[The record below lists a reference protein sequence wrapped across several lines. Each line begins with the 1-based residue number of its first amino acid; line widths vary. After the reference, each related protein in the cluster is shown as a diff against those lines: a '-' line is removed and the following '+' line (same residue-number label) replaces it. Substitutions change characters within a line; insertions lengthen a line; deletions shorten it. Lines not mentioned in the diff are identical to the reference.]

1 MELPAEIIDSKHRT
15 MIIFSAL
22 LALFLGAMDA
32 LIMTAAM
39 PTIVSEL
46 GGLHLYSWVYS
57 AYLLARAVS
66 LPVFGKLGDLF
77 KNKHIFL
84 ISIAVFLLSSATA
97 GFSPNMAFLIV
108 CRVFQGIGSGGIF
121 AMVYIVLADISPPG
135 QRTKTMSFASSVWGI
150 ASVLGPTLG
159 GFIVSY
165 ASWRWIFFINVPL
178 GLFSLAG
185 IAFFLVEIREKRSKV
200 SLDLL
205 GVLTLSV
212 SIVGLLSLFLAG
224 GQDFAW
230 GSPQVIVLLLVSILA
245 ALGFVYCEK
254 RAEDPIISLAFFK
267 IRGFAIGN
275 ASVFMSSFAIFAFF
289 AFAPIFM
296 QGAQGKSPMQVGIAM
311 LSLSLGW
318 SIGSIIFGQISNR
331 LGAKAAAIMGAM
343 CLVAGC
349 GLSLTFDTET
359 SMLFS
364 FLVFQLVGLGMG
376 FVALATLVIVQNAM
390 DPSDLGVATAS
401 HQFMRT
407 FGGTVGIGI
416 CGGLLMSRL
425 TAAMDNLVNKDVMG
439 ILPETL
445 SNQSQRSFEYLL
457 RPEFQAL
464 LPETTRGE
472 LQVSIASSVQF
483 VFWVTLF
490 ISLLCLVIC
499 FLLPDSRDE

>member
-1 MELPAEIIDSKHRT
+1 MDSPAERIDSKHRA

-22 LALFLGAMDA
+22 LALFLGALDA

-39 PTIVSEL
+39 PTIVAEL

-84 ISIAVFLLSSATA
+84 VSIAIFLLSSATA
-97 GFSPNMAFLIV
+97 GFSPNMAFLIA
-108 CRVFQGIGSGGIF
+108 CRVFQGIGAGGIF

-150 ASVLGPTLG
+150 ASVLGPTMG

-165 ASWRWIFFINVPL
+165 MSWRWIFFINVPL
-178 GLFSLAG
+178 GLLSLGG
-185 IAFFLVEIREKRSKV
+185 ISFFLVEIREKRRKV

-212 SIVGLLSLFLAG
+212 SIVGFLSLFLSG
-224 GQDFAW
+224 GKDFAW
-230 GSPQVIVLLLVSILA
+230 GSPQVMALLLVTILA
-245 ALGFVYCEK
+245 GIGFFYCEK
-254 RAEDPIISLAFFK
+254 HAEDPIISMEFFK
-267 IRGFAIGN
+267 KRGFAIGN

-289 AFAPIFM
+289 AFAPIFI

-318 SIGSIIFGQISNR
+318 SIGSIIFGQISHR
-331 LGAKAAAIMGAM
+331 LGAKTAAIMGAM
-343 CLVAGC
+343 FLVAGC
-349 GLSLTFDTET
+349 GFSLTFHTGT
-359 SMLFS
+359 SMIFS

-376 FVALATLVIVQNAM
+376 FVALATLVIVQNAV

-425 TAAMDNLVNKDVMG
+425 TATIDNLADKNVMG
-439 ILPETL
+439 ILPEGL
-445 SNQSQRSFEYLL
+445 LNQSQRSFENLL

-464 LPETTRGE
+464 LPEAVRRL
-472 LQVSIASSVQF
+472 LQSSIASSVQF
-483 VFWVTLF
+483 VFWVALF
-490 ISLLCLVIC
+490 ISLLCLAIC
-499 FLLPDSRDE
+499 FLLPDSRAE